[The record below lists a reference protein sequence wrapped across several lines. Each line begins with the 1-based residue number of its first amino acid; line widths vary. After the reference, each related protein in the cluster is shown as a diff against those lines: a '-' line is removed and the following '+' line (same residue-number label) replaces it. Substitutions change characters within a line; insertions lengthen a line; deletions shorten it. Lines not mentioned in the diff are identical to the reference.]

1 MREIVNSGKDN
12 RSTFKT
18 YLKNDLENLE
28 GAEVPREDLK
38 EMVFDTLD
46 TLEMIGD
53 VADLFTVKFIKSETD
68 LFNTIGSS
76 SKKNKTKPKN

>member
-1 MREIVNSGKDN
+1 M
-12 RSTFKT
+12 

-28 GAEVPREDLK
+28 GIEVPREDLK

-53 VADLFTVKFIKSETD
+53 VADLFTVKFIKSEAD